1 MLPFA
6 GIMEMKNPDAVDDPL
21 VRGTYEEEDQYLSRV
36 RPILPNFPEDVI
48 IHWLYRHNPQ
58 VLREY
63 SWTNFPSLRFRPE
76 KWSTARILDEV
87 EHTNEPGVEI
97 ERQKLLQ
104 NQRNYRKS
112 YPLAAYMVS
121 NGTWPVP
128 PLVIDNDS
136 GKAWPNGSQIAR
148 FQAIEGMHRLGFLRA
163 LNEGALGFATLRP
176 DHALWL
182 IML

>member
-1 MLPFA
+1 
-6 GIMEMKNPDAVDDPL
+6 MEMENSDSVDDSL

-36 RPILPNFPEDVI
+36 RPLLPNFPEDAI

-63 SWTNFPSLRFRPE
+63 RWTNFSSLRFRLE
-76 KWSTARILDEV
+76 KWSTDRILNEV

-104 NQRNYRKS
+104 DQGQYRKS

-121 NGTWPVP
+121 NGTWPIP
-128 PLVIDNDS
+128 PLVIDNDR
-136 GKAWPNGSQIAR
+136 GEAWPNGSRIAR

-163 LNEGALGFATLRP
+163 LKEGAPRFAALHP
-176 DHALWL
+176 EHALWL
-182 IML
+182 IIL